1 MSDDGLI
8 QLFITQYKTLLKM
21 RLQQKTSMLRGMCE
35 EGNHTGSK
43 LASPINLVDAM
54 TMRTPAGRFAPK
66 SAAPQGYTRRWV
78 SPIDKVGEQYVDN
91 LDQLKTPIDPKSQLI
106 ERAAAAV
113 ARQYD
118 DELIAA
124 ATRAAVI
131 GADAGSLSTE
141 AFPVVSGAFQVPSDF
156 GSGSTSTGLSVAKIN
171 YARQILEHYHN
182 VEELNAG
189 GGVLVIGSQQHAD
202 LRNQALVTSS
212 EFNQNGGVLNKGYV
226 TEYMGF
232 KIVVSERLPTI
243 TDVNSHANTR
253 GCLAF
258 VKSGL
263 YLGLWQEIKTEVLRR
278 PDLEAN
284 PWDISTTVSFGG
296 TRTELGKI
304 IQICAADTTGADITA

>member
-8 QLFITQYKTLLKM
+8 QLFVTQYKTLLKM
-21 RLQQKTSMLRGMCE
+21 RLQQKTSLLRGMCE
-35 EGNHTGSK
+35 EGSHTGSK

-141 AFPVVSGAFQVPSDF
+141 SFDTATFQVSSQF

-171 YARQILEHYHN
+171 ETRRILEHYHN
-182 VEELNAG
+182 TEELNAG

-212 EFNQNGGVLNKGYV
+212 EFNQNGGVLVKGYV

-243 TDVNSHANTR
+243 TDKDSHANTR
-253 GCLAF
+253 GCIAF

-263 YLGLWQEIKTEVLRR
+263 YLGLWQDIKTEVLRR

-296 TRTELGKI
+296 TRTEAGKI
-304 IQICAADTTGADITA
+304 IQVCAADTTGADITA